1 MADDEQNFDSLKD
14 LTDFVTIDGG
24 TGPAPATGKTPTDKT
39 AKTSQTSPALVPEQ
53 ADHPG
58 IALLDIAIEES
69 VRYCEKE
76 HFPPPN
82 LSLWHNFSRG
92 FLNKSLWHYF
102 PTGAEPDSP
111 AICALIGIAGLAV
124 CYTPVIIAFYE
135 SKQKEGKAAEQKKIE
150 EHNRKNIEMRQAR
163 AAAGL
168 DPMTGEP
175 MITRAPGQQSG
186 QPEEPEPEILDLPH
200 RPPRV
205 PLKVSQVEEKKP
217 AEDWF
222 MTTAKPVPAIA
233 RRIEAAEPAAPGMG

>member
-1 MADDEQNFDSLKD
+1 MDDEKNNFESLKD
-14 LTDFVTIDGG
+14 LTDFVTIE
-24 TGPAPATGKTPTDKT
+24 GPAPGTADKT
-39 AKTSQTSPALVPEQ
+39 AKSTGAAPALVPTAEQ
-53 ADHPG
+53 GDHPG

-82 LSLWHNFSRG
+82 LSLWQNFSRG

-135 SKQKEGKAAEQKKIE
+135 AKQKETIEKKEKDIR
-150 EHNRKNIEMRQAR
+150 EHNRKVAQLR
-163 AAAGL
+163 ADRRASGL
-168 DPMTGEP
+168 DANTGEP
-175 MITRAPGQQSG
+175 LITRAPGQQG
-186 QPEEPEPEILDLPH
+186 PEQPEEPEPEILNLQSD

-205 PLKVSQVEEKKP
+205 PLKVSQVEEKP

-233 RRIEAAEPAAPGMG
+233 RRIESAEPAAPGMG

>member
-1 MADDEQNFDSLKD
+1 MEDDKNNFDSLKD
-14 LTDFVTIDGG
+14 LTDFVTIDG
-24 TGPAPATGKTPTDKT
+24 PAPGTADKPAAKGT
-39 AKTSQTSPALVPEQ
+39 AAAPALVPAEQ
-53 ADHPG
+53 GDHPG

-135 SKQKEGKAAEQKKIE
+135 AKQKEGKAAEKKKIAARTTAE
-150 EHNRKNIEMRQAR
+150 PDPIKN
-163 AAAGL
+163 
-168 DPMTGEP
+168 DPEP
-175 MITRAPGQQSG
+175 EPPQ
-186 QPEEPEPEILDLPH
+186 EPEPEIPK
-200 RPPRV
+200 PPA
-205 PLKVSQVEEKKP
+205 EKKP
-217 AEDWF
+217 EWF
-222 MTTAKPVPAIA
+222 MTTAQPVPAIA
-233 RRIEAAEPAAPGMG
+233 RRIESSEPAAPGMG